1 MAIRVLE
8 LSGTNYEMGFR
19 HGELYKDSI
28 HKFAEDRVELSC
40 QDTWTG
46 QGLSRSEVLALADA
60 CLEEHKIYSPDLVE
74 ELQGMSDATGLSLGE
89 LLIVNGFTDFIDVVY
104 NVKNINKKMPVASA
118 DNCTSFIVPDSKS
131 ANSQGFCG
139 QTWDMHMAATPH
151 VVLIDGKP
159 KDKPEFLAFTSI
171 GCVGMIGMNDAGIS
185 VGINNLLGGDG
196 QIGVMWV
203 FVIRQILAQRTLEE
217 AIKCIANAPLAGAHN
232 FLLFDK
238 EGKGFNIE
246 AMSTKMHIQELKND
260 PIVHTNH
267 CLCDETKALERKRE
281 EKSQAS
287 SVDRLTTGQ
296 ALLDKDDIDVADLQ
310 SLTRNE
316 TICVRPTAPS
326 YVESCGA
333 AIMRPSTGDFWA
345 VWGLP
350 DENEYEHFSL
360 KS

>member
-1 MAIRVLE
+1 MAIRLLE

-28 HKFAEDRVELSC
+28 QNFAEERVRLSGEA
-40 QDTWTG
+40 TWTG
-46 QGLSRSEVLALADA
+46 QGLSRSEVLALAEA
-60 CLEEHKIYSPDLVE
+60 CLDEHKIYCPDLYE
-74 ELQGMSDATGLSLGE
+74 ELQGMADATGLSLSE

-104 NVKNINKKMPVASA
+104 NVKNLKKKMPVATA
-118 DNCTSFIVPDSKS
+118 DNCTSFLVPNNRSE
-131 ANSQGFCG
+131 NSQGFCG
-139 QTWDMHMAATPH
+139 QTWDMHKAATPH

-159 KDKPEFLAFTSI
+159 KDKPNFLAFTSM
-171 GCVGMIGMNDAGIS
+171 GCVGMIGMNDEGIS
-185 VGINNLLGGDG
+185 VGINNLLGADG

-203 FVIRQILAQRTLEE
+203 FVIRKILEQRTLEE

-238 EGKGFNIE
+238 EGNGFNIE
-246 AMSTKMHIQELKND
+246 AMSTKMHIEELKED

-267 CLCDETKALERKRE
+267 CVWDETKALERTRAPD
-281 EKSQAS
+281 SQAS
-287 SVDRLTTGQ
+287 SVARLSTGQ
-296 ALLDKDDIDVADLQ
+296 DLLEKDTIDVEDLK

-360 KS
+360 

>member
-1 MAIRVLE
+1 MAIRLLE

-28 HKFAEDRVELSC
+28 QNFAEERVRLSGEA
-40 QDTWTG
+40 TWTG
-46 QGLSRSEVLALADA
+46 QGLSRSEVLALAEA
-60 CLEEHKIYSPDLVE
+60 CLDEHKIYCPDLYE
-74 ELQGMSDATGLSLGE
+74 ELQGMADATGLSLSE

-104 NVKNINKKMPVASA
+104 NVKNLKKKMPAATA
-118 DNCTSFIVPDSKS
+118 DNCTSFLVPNNRSE
-131 ANSQGFCG
+131 NSQGFCG
-139 QTWDMHMAATPH
+139 QTWDMHKAATPH

-159 KDKPEFLAFTSI
+159 KDKPNFLAFTSM
-171 GCVGMIGMNDAGIS
+171 GCVGMIGMNDEGIS
-185 VGINNLLGGDG
+185 VGINNLLGADG

-203 FVIRQILAQRTLEE
+203 FVIRKILEQRTLEE

-238 EGKGFNIE
+238 EGNGFNIE
-246 AMSTKMHIQELKND
+246 AMSTKMHIEELKED

-267 CLCDETKALERKRE
+267 CVWDETKALERTRAPD
-281 EKSQAS
+281 SQAS
-287 SVDRLTTGQ
+287 SVARLSTGQ
-296 ALLDKDDIDVADLQ
+296 DLLEKDTIDVEDLK

-360 KS
+360 

>member
-1 MAIRVLE
+1 MAIRLLE
-8 LSGTNYEMGFR
+8 LSGTNYEMGYR

-28 HKFAEDRVELSC
+28 HQFAEERVKLSG

-46 QGLSRSEVLALADA
+46 QGMSRDEVLALADA
-60 CLEEHKIYSPDLVE
+60 CLDEHKVYCPELVE
-74 ELQGMSDATGLSLGE
+74 ELQGMADATGLSLAE

-104 NVKNINKKMPVASA
+104 NVKNLRKKTPIASA
-118 DNCTSFIVPDSKS
+118 DNCTSFIVPNNRS
-131 ANSQGFCG
+131 ANAQGFCG

-151 VVLIDGKP
+151 VVLIKGEP
-159 KDKPEFLAFTSI
+159 KDKPNFLAFTSI

-238 EGKGFNIE
+238 EGNGFNIE
-246 AMSTKMHIQELKND
+246 AMSTKMHIQELKD
-260 PIVHTNH
+260 EPIVHTNH
-267 CLCDETKALERKRE
+267 CLWDETKALERKRE
-281 EKSQAS
+281 EKSLES
-287 SVDRLTTGQ
+287 SIARLDTGRELLEKDSIDVDDLQRLT
-296 ALLDKDDIDVADLQ
+296 
-310 SLTRNE
+310 RHE
-316 TICVRPTAPS
+316 TISVRPTAPS

-333 AIMRPSTGDFWA
+333 AIMRPATGDFWA

-350 DENEYEHFSL
+350 DENEYEHFRL
-360 KS
+360 